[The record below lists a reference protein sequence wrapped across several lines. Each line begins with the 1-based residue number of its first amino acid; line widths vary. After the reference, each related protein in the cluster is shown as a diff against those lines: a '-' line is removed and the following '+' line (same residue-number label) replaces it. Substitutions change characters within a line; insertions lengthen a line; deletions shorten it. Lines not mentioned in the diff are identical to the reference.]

1 MNGPDPTGHP
11 HHDTL
16 DAYAT
21 DALDSE
27 SRKEVA
33 EHLANCTRCRREVQD
48 LTRFLALEDD
58 DELAADAEWSRAEV
72 ELEQG
77 WQERRSPQLSPVW
90 WRRRATHRWWPV
102 AAAAAVFLLVI
113 NVPKVNQDQPRGAV
127 RGGEGA
133 VIELVEPVGEVSE
146 CPARFVWSF
155 GGESDS
161 YTLEIFTVDLEPVA
175 AFAGLVDAM
184 WETEAALCDSLVVGR
199 RYLWSAQAEV
209 GDEVAARSGAQWFRL
224 KMPE

>member
-16 DAYAT
+16 EAYAT
-21 DALDSE
+21 DALDAE
-27 SRKEVA
+27 SCKEVV
-33 EHLANCTRCRREVQD
+33 EHLASCAHCRREVQD
-48 LTRFLALEDD
+48 LKRFLALNDD
-58 DELAADAEWSRAEV
+58 DELATEADWSRAEA

-113 NVPKVNQDQPRGAV
+113 NVPKVNQDQPRGVV

-133 VIELVEPVGEVSE
+133 VIELVEPVGDVPE
-146 CPARFVWSF
+146 CPARFAWSF
-155 GGESDS
+155 EGESNS
-161 YTLEIFTVDLEPVA
+161 YTVEIFTVDLEPVA
-175 AFAGLVDAM
+175 AFPGLTTVA

-199 RYLWSAQAEV
+199 RYLWSVQAEV
-209 GDEVAARSGAQWFRL
+209 GGEVAARSSAQWFRVE
-224 KMPE
+224 K